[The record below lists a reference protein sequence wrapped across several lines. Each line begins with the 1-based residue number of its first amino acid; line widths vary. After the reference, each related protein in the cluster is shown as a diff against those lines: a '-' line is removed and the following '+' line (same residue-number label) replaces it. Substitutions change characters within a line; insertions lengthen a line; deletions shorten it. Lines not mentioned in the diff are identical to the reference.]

1 MERLLNLLLIRMKA
15 PPKIPPATV
24 LMPKSE
30 MVVAVFIMVRAEP
43 LERLTTT
50 NGVRIAK
57 LPLRIGITSRAAF
70 ILLILNRCLMESFK
84 FDIISE
90 NKALN

>member
-1 MERLLNLLLIRMKA
+1 MKA

-24 LMPKSE
+24 LIPKSE
-30 MVVAVFIMVRAEP
+30 IVVAVFIMVRAEP

-57 LPLRIGITSRAAF
+57 LPLRIGITSRGSLHMTNAKQM
-70 ILLILNRCLMESFK
+70 LNGEF
-84 FDIISE
+84 
-90 NKALN
+90 

>member
-24 LMPKSE
+24 LIPKSE
-30 MVVAVFIMVRAEP
+30 IVVAVFIMVRAEP

-50 NGVRIAK
+50 NGVRI
-57 LPLRIGITSRAAF
+57 
-70 ILLILNRCLMESFK
+70 
-84 FDIISE
+84 
-90 NKALN
+90 

>member
-1 MERLLNLLLIRMKA
+1 MEKVLNFLLIRIKV
-15 PPKIPPATV
+15 PPSIPPETV

-30 MVVAVFIMVRAEP
+30 IVVAELIIVKLDP

-57 LPLRIGITSRAAF
+57 LPLRIGITSKVAF
-70 ILLILNRCLMESFK
+70 MLPILNR
-84 FDIISE
+84 
-90 NKALN
+90 